1 MSCILKKVNKEKDSE
16 VHKQLP
22 DGMNFHVD
30 IETKELVKSTEL
42 KKRQPAGAKITKT
55 VYCVKNQQYNA
66 KMACVKVQIQ

>member
-1 MSCILKKVNKEKDSE
+1 MSCILKKVNKEKDNE

-42 KKRQPAGAKITKT
+42 KRPPAGAKITKT
-55 VYCVKNQQYNA
+55 VYCVKNQQYNG
-66 KMACVKVQIQ
+66 KMACVKVQTQ